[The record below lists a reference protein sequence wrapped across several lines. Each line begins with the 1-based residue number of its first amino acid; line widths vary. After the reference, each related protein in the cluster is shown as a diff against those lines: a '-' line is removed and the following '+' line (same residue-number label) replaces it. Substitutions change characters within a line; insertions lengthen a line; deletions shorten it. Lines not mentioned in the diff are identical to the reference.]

1 MANKDIKDIA
11 LDNIIIS
18 KPKKIDNTYI
28 CPIYYQTKKNKLL
41 ITFNNIIL
49 LSTKPL
55 QQRNEFFIYI
65 KNKSYN
71 NFIYDLNTLI
81 IDIVKNKSVLWFNN
95 NMNIDLVDDYYTNTL
110 IYDKKYGDV
119 IRLKCIGNEQ
129 DINDYIMKKNN
140 ITIHINQIRFY
151 KQKFILECEIL
162 KCETINYNIN
172 DTLINEDDILLIE
185 DDIPLPNEDDIYKI
199 KNEYLETINIFLNK
213 IKISFSLLESKINN
227 IEKLKFKLINTLDID
242 NIIKICNDLEKICE

>member
-1 MANKDIKDIA
+1 MANKDIKDIDF
-11 LDNIIIS
+11 DNIIIS